1 MANNPV
7 AERDNSVIVEMKN
20 IDMRFGGI
28 HALDHVSLTLRRGE
42 VHALMGENGAGKST
56 LMKILIGLYTPTEG
70 EIYFNGE
77 QVHFKSIA
85 DAKKL
90 GISMIFQELNQV
102 KHMTVME
109 NIFLGREP
117 KDKFGNI
124 DFKAME
130 TETVKLLAQ
139 LGVELNPKD
148 KMVDLTVAKGQ
159 LVEIV
164 KAISNNADVI
174 IMDEPTSALSHAE
187 IDYLLKMV
195 RKLCDEGKAI
205 VFISHKLEEVYGVCK
220 TVTILRDGHF
230 IHTGAV
236 ADISENEMI
245 KMMVDRE
252 VSELFPKQESV
263 IGEPILEVKNLTRK
277 GNFNN
282 VSFTLHKGE
291 ILGFAG
297 LMGAGRTEL
306 AEAIMGVRT
315 YDSGEI
321 YLNGERIENKIP
333 ADAIRR
339 GIIMV
344 PEDRKKSGIVG
355 KLSVR
360 DNLLLSS
367 LGKCL
372 KGGYLQRKLED
383 EFCEKYGKKLEIK
396 CGTIE
401 QKVGELSGGN
411 QQKVIVSRILNADPD
426 IIILDEPTRGIDVK
440 TKSDIHRLMS
450 QLACEGKAVIMI
462 SSELPEVLG
471 MSDRIIV
478 LNEGTVTGVLNRNEA
493 SPDIVMKY
501 AVKKEEN

>member
-124 DFKAME
+124 DFKTME
-130 TETVKLLAQ
+130 AETVKLLAQ

-333 ADAIRR
+333 ADAIKR